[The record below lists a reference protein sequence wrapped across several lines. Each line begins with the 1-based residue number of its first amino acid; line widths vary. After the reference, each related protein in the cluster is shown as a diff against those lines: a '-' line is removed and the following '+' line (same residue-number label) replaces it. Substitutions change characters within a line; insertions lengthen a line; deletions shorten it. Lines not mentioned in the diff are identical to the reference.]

1 MARKTGCENSGERSR
16 LRCRGNRC
24 LVVEGDALLDTEE
37 GVEIVLVVG
46 LVGEAVHAQVLALG
60 FVLACLRIRSSR
72 WLDREVEVQ
81 SLRPKGCKGLAREVR
96 ELLQPMLHKSD
107 VSTIFITSSINELS
121 NGFDIGIQT
130 QTKPRSQSSFSIIA
144 YC

>member
-1 MARKTGCENSGERSR
+1 M
-16 LRCRGNRC
+16 LRCTGNRC
-24 LVVEGDALLDTEE
+24 LVVEGDVLLGTEE
-37 GVEIVLVVG
+37 EVGIVLAVG
-46 LVGEAVHAQVLALG
+46 LVGPVVHARVLAL
-60 FVLACLRIRSSR
+60 VLAWLRIRSR
-72 WLDREVEVQ
+72 LGLEPEVEVQ

-107 VSTIFITSSINELS
+107 VSTLFITSSINEHS

-130 QTKPRSQSSFSIIA
+130 HTKQRSQSSLSIIA